1 MLLII
6 SISAL
11 ARFSSYILSSFSS
24 PLASLYFLGSARC
37 IGARLQ
43 RLAALNAAAAALY
56 ALRS

>member
-1 MLLII
+1 ML
-6 SISAL
+6 SITSVSAL

-24 PLASLYFLGSARC
+24 PLASSCFLGSARC
-37 IGARLQ
+37 IGARPR